1 LAHKTATKIIV
12 HFADET
18 GKQHVRF
25 FGRLPRPRF
34 LNRYWC
40 PLKRNRNST
49 KILPDHLTQSGGTA
63 MEAEDHP
70 GSHHADSGV
79 PVIDVPALD
88 SVAQV
93 WSK

>member
-1 LAHKTATKIIV
+1 
-12 HFADET
+12 
-18 GKQHVRF
+18 
-25 FGRLPRPRF
+25 
-34 LNRYWC
+34 
-40 PLKRNRNST
+40 
-49 KILPDHLTQSGGTA
+49 